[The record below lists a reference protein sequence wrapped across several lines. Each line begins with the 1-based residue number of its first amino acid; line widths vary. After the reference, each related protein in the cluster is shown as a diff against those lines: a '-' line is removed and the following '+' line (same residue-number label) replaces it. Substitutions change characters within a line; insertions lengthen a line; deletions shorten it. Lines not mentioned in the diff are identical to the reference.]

1 MNQDIYAEWLIKRK
15 SPWYKIP
22 YYLLVIVLVLAVLI
36 FMISSPYGSWGIVGV
51 AVIIIGVMFTHRYLK
66 VEYEYVFVTSELSVD
81 AIYSEQIRKN
91 KLRVEMSDVESVQV
105 TNEEW
110 LKQKQEDKSIVF
122 EDYTSHEKDADQSYT
137 IIYTSKGA
145 THILTF
151 EPNEKLLHAMWRCSP
166 SKVKIQR

>member
-22 YYLLVIVLVLAVLI
+22 YYMLVVALVLAVLI
-36 FMISSPYGSWGIVGV
+36 FMITSPYGSWGIVGF

-91 KLRVEMSDVESVQV
+91 KLRIEMSDVESVQA

-110 LKQKQEDKSIVF
+110 LKQKQDDKSIVF
-122 EDYTSHEKDADQSYT
+122 EDFTSREKDVKTYT
-137 IIYTSKGA
+137 VIYTSKGS
-145 THILTF
+145 THTLTF
-151 EPNEKLLHAMWRCSP
+151 EPDEKLLHAMWRCSP
-166 SKVKIQR
+166 SKVKMPR